1 MTRLAEAK
9 TSDEFRRPENQP
21 SYEPRHL
28 PALDGIRG
36 IAILMVLLT
45 HLGAILRDVRIIRYF
60 EFGWIG
66 VDLFFV
72 LSGFLITRIL
82 LETRTDPQY
91 YRRFYIRRGLRI
103 WPLYYAYLLVMVV
116 LVHALRRMY
125 AHSPGNF
132 GSGGPPVITGPLW
145 MYLFFLQNLRPASLL
160 SSKLSMSI
168 TWSLCIEEHFYLVWP
183 VFVRNFAIR
192 TLKYGLLAVL
202 VLSPLMRLGAIFL
215 LRDDGYSVWLRTVG
229 VLTPFHLDAIA
240 AGCLLCLSWPRLS
253 TVHKHFRLFTVC
265 FLLGVTLTIFCL
277 ALRRH
282 EAIFSFCYSALAL
295 MFAGL
300 VGMALKGWMQG
311 FFTYPFLRYVGK
323 ISYGLYLIHPTIFLF
338 LQSHHVLA
346 ILGGVSRIRIGDSFA
361 ALLAMSLSLL
371 LASLS
376 WRFYEGP
383 VLALKSKL
391 AP

>member
-229 VLTPFHLDAIA
+229 VLTPFHLDAALYRLLSLGSNSDHLLPCATA
-240 AGCLLCLSWPRLS
+240 ARGHFFVLLFSVGTYVCRIGRHGAEGVDARILHVSLFAVCWQNQLRLISDPSNHLSFPSKPSCVSHTWRGEPHQDRRQFRCPACNVTQPVARLS
-253 TVHKHFRLFTVC
+253 LMA
-265 FLLGVTLTIFCL
+265 FL
-277 ALRRH
+277 
-282 EAIFSFCYSALAL
+282 
-295 MFAGL
+295 
-300 VGMALKGWMQG
+300 
-311 FFTYPFLRYVGK
+311 
-323 ISYGLYLIHPTIFLF
+323 
-338 LQSHHVLA
+338 
-346 ILGGVSRIRIGDSFA
+346 
-361 ALLAMSLSLL
+361 
-371 LASLS
+371 
-376 WRFYEGP
+376 
-383 VLALKSKL
+383 
-391 AP
+391 